1 MAFDTSVPT
10 DPIATA
16 TEDRT
21 EFDVAP
27 GETEDRETRR
37 WYGVTSFALL
47 ALGLGVLTS
56 QPGLLLASA
65 FGLAFAGYGR
75 LTSPPTVDLALERT
89 VDEADPEVGEDVAV
103 TVTLRN
109 ESGQFVPDLRVADGV
124 PPQFGV
130 AEGSPRH
137 ATALR
142 PGEETTFTYAVRARR
157 GTATFEPMTVV
168 ARDASGAT
176 ERLASVE
183 TDTTVTCEPELPASG
198 VDVPLRSPTSPYTG
212 RQATDVGGPGIE
224 FHATREYRPGDPLNR
239 IDWNRTARTGEFT
252 TVEYRV
258 ERSVTVAL
266 VVDARA
272 RAYRAPD
279 PYDPSAVERS
289 VDAAGQAYV
298 SLTGDGHSV
307 GLAALAPTD
316 CWLPPGSGDRHRV
329 RVRRT
334 LATHPA
340 LSPVPP
346 EEETNVYGTLQ
357 SLRRRLPDD
366 AQVILFSP
374 LSDDLL
380 ADLVVSLDARGYR
393 TTVISPDPTAD
404 DTAGHQLGAVDRA
417 LNVTDLRRR
426 GVPVVDWDPDERLER
441 AIARTRRRWSR

>member
-1 MAFDTSVPT
+1 MAFDAPT
-10 DPIATA
+10 AADHLAAA

-21 EFDVAP
+21 ETAVAP
-27 GETEDRETRR
+27 GETEDRQTRR
-37 WYGVTSFALL
+37 WYGIASFALL
-47 ALGLGVLTS
+47 ALGLGVLTG

-75 LTSPPTVDLALERT
+75 LTSPPPVDLTLERT
-89 VDEADPEVGEDVAV
+89 VDESGPDVGEDVAV
-103 TVTLRN
+103 TVTLCN
-109 ESGQFVPDLRVADGV
+109 ESDQFVPDLRVVDGV
-124 PPQFGV
+124 PPYLSV

-142 PGEETTFTYAVRARR
+142 PGEEATFTYAVRARR
-157 GTATFEPMTVV
+157 GAATFEPMAVV

-176 ERLASVE
+176 ERLGRVDAE
-183 TDTTVTCEPELPASG
+183 TRITCEPDLPARG
-198 VDVPLRSPTSPYTG
+198 VDVPLRAQTSPYTG
-212 RQATDVGGPGIE
+212 RQATDAGGPGIE

-279 PYDPSAVERS
+279 PYDRSAVERS

-298 SLTGDGHSV
+298 SLTNEGHSV

-340 LSPVPP
+340 LSPVAPDR
-346 EEETNVYGTLQ
+346 ETNVYATLQ
-357 SLRRRLPDD
+357 SLRRRLPGD

-404 DTAGHQLGAVDRA
+404 DTAGHQLAAVDRA

-426 GVPVVDWDPDERLER
+426 GVPVVDWGSDERLER